1 MQYMLMIYYE
11 PTDDPPTDDE
21 RAATRAA
28 YDQLNADLQARGML
42 RGGAELQPADTATS
56 VRIRNGQAML
66 TDGPFAETKEQLGG
80 YYLIE
85 CDTLDEALE
94 VAKAI
99 PGAHYGTVEVRPQ
112 FDGVLSSPA

>member
-11 PTDDPPTDDE
+11 PTDEPPADDE

-28 YDQLNADLQARGML
+28 YDQLNADLQARGLL

-56 VRIRNGQAML
+56 VRVRDGQVLL

-85 CDTLDEALE
+85 CATLDEALE
-94 VAKAI
+94 VAARI

-112 FDGVLSSPA
+112 FDGVQPQAA

>member
-1 MQYMLMIYYE
+1 MEYLLMIYYE
-11 PTDDPPTDDE
+11 PANDVPTDDE

-28 YDQLNADLQARGML
+28 YDQLNADLQARGIL

-56 VRIRNGQAML
+56 VRVRDGHAML

-85 CDTLDEALE
+85 CETLDEALE

-99 PGAHYGTVEVRPQ
+99 PGARYGTIEVRPQ
-112 FDGVLSSPA
+112 FDGVQPSPA

>member
-11 PTDDPPTDDE
+11 STDDPPTEDE

-28 YDQLNADLQARGML
+28 YDKLNADLQARGIL

-56 VRIRNGQAML
+56 VRVRDGHAML

-85 CDTLDEALE
+85 CETLDEALE

-99 PGAHYGTVEVRPQ
+99 PGARYGTIEVRPQ
-112 FDGVLSSPA
+112 FDGVQPSPA